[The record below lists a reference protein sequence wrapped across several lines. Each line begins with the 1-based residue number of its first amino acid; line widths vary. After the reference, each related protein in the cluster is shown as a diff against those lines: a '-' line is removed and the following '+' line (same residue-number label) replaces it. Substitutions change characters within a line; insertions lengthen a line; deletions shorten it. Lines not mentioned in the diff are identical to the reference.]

1 MLKLGYNTTDTPVL
15 VDEGGYTIGG
25 RSWGA
30 IETTDSVGK
39 VELDAGRVVL
49 VDEDAARKSERD
61 DVVTAVASLDSRRA
75 AQKAAEK
82 ASKDELVEALDPA
95 VVESLDAGAD
105 GTPSK
110 DDLVDAAVDTGADLE
125 SGTTKKS
132 TSRRSGQK

>member
-1 MLKLGYNTTDTPVL
+1 MLKLAFNTTDTPVL

-25 RSWGA
+25 RGWGA
-30 IETTDSVGK
+30 IETTDSIAK
-39 VELDAGRVVL
+39 AELDAGRVTL
-49 VDEDAARKSERD
+49 ADEDAARKSDRE
-61 DVVTAVASLDSRRA
+61 DVATAVAALDSRRE

-82 ASKDELVEALDPA
+82 ASKDQLVEALDPE

-110 DDLVDAAVDTGADLE
+110 DDLVNAAVDTGADLE
-125 SGTTKKS
+125 AGNTKKT